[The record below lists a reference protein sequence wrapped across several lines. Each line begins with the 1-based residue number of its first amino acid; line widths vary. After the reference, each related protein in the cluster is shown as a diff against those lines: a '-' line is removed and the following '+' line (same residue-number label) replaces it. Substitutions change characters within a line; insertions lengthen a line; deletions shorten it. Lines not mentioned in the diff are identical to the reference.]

1 MDRLSGH
8 VEPQGRHSWRLV
20 VNLPAVITDGHR
32 RYPRTTKTVEA
43 DGVRAARSA
52 LSDWVAELAAHDHT
66 DPSRLTVAG
75 LIERWLD
82 AIRFDVRPA
91 TLEFYTDKVRHLSA
105 ISNAIATDVR
115 PVELSALYSDLQ
127 SGGLTASTA
136 HHVHS
141 TIRRAYS

>member
-1 MDRLSGH
+1 M
-8 VEPQGRHSWRLV
+8 V
-20 VNLPAVITDGHR
+20 
-32 RYPRTTKTVEA
+32 
-43 DGVRAARSA
+43 
-52 LSDWVAELAAHDHT
+52 
-66 DPSRLTVAG
+66 
-75 LIERWLD
+75 ERWLD

-91 TLEFYTDKVRHLSA
+91 TLEFYRDKVRHLGA
-105 ISNAIATDVR
+105 ISSAIATDVR